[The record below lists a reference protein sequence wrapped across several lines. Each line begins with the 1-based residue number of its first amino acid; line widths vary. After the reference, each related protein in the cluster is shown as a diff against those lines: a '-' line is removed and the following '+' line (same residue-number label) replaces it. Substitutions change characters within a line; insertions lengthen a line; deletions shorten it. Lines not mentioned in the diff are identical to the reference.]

1 MTAAG
6 VGRPAP
12 QLAPAREIGPSRPGR
27 GRARAGLRLA
37 RLYLASRRVLT
48 CLLVL
53 AACAVALGTALHWL
67 PRTGAYSRQIP
78 LIIEAGAA
86 AAVGVTARSPFGEPE
101 RATGIRLPALRLA
114 VSLALAGAAFGAL
127 AACSASAHL
136 AGGTLGLL
144 RDLGGLTGIALLAAA
159 ALGGAL
165 SWIGPICYLGV
176 TLPALSGNWTTPW
189 AWPARPPHDRGAVI
203 CAALVFAAGIA
214 AVTLRGARDVP
225 ARE

>member
-1 MTAAG
+1 VTAAE

-12 QLAPAREIGPSRPGR
+12 ELAPARETGPPGS
-27 GRARAGLRLA
+27 ARAGLRLV

-53 AACAVALGTALHWL
+53 AACAIALRTALHWL

-86 AAVGVTARSPFGEPE
+86 AAIGVTARSPFGESE
-101 RATGIRLPALRLA
+101 RVTGRWLPMLRLG

-127 AACSASAHL
+127 AAGAASAHL
-136 AGGTLGLL
+136 AGGGLGLL
-144 RDLGGLTGIALLAAA
+144 RDLGGLAGIALLAAA
-159 ALGGAL
+159 VLGGAL
-165 SWIGPICYLGV
+165 SWIGPIGYLGV
-176 TLPALSGNWTTPW
+176 TLPALAGHWTTPW
-189 AWPARPPHDRGAVI
+189 AWPARPPTDRGAAI

-214 AVTLRGARDVP
+214 AVALRGAARD
-225 ARE
+225 

>member
-1 MTAAG
+1 VTAAE

-12 QLAPAREIGPSRPGR
+12 ELAPARQTRSPGS
-27 GRARAGLRLA
+27 ARAGLRLV

-53 AACAVALGTALHWL
+53 AACAIALRTALHWL

-86 AAVGVTARSPFGEPE
+86 AAIGVTARSPFGESE
-101 RATGIRLPALRLA
+101 RVTGRWLPMLRLG

-127 AACSASAHL
+127 AAGAASAHL
-136 AGGTLGLL
+136 AGGSLGLL
-144 RDLGGLTGIALLAAA
+144 RDLGGLAGIALLAAA

-165 SWIGPICYLGV
+165 SWIGPIGYLGV
-176 TLPALSGNWTTPW
+176 TLPALAGRWTTPW
-189 AWPARPPHDRGAVI
+189 AWPARPPADRGAAI

-214 AVTLRGARDVP
+214 AVTLRGAARD
-225 ARE
+225 